1 MTNTRFNKLW
11 ERCERN
17 GMVNFAERGEQ
28 YTLSVHRCWTGNE
41 YVLEKFNGHYLST
54 VIVHWSKAQFE
65 RLLAF

>member
-17 GMVNFAERGEQ
+17 GMVIFAEHGEQ
-28 YTLSVHRCWTGNE
+28 YTLSMHRYMTGNE
-41 YVLEKFNGHYLST
+41 YVLEKHNGHHLST
-54 VIVHWSKAQFE
+54 VMVHWSKARFE